1 MRLLDEF
8 LNMSTQGLAGS
19 REKSQSLWDHMV
31 GNISL
36 LVFACL
42 ESESNPSIP
51 ILQESSLC
59 GSYQE
64 QGSISHIEKSK
75 AQPSSFYALAFRS
88 WPLRRNSLFC

>member
-1 MRLLDEF
+1 MQNNETNEEFQQMEWQQMRLLDEF

-42 ESESNPSIP
+42 ESGI
-51 ILQESSLC
+51 
-59 GSYQE
+59 
-64 QGSISHIEKSK
+64 
-75 AQPSSFYALAFRS
+75 
-88 WPLRRNSLFC
+88 